1 MHFSILVSFQRSE
14 FDLKIKAFRVKT
26 QEWLTTSFVVSN
38 PPFVLIC
45 ISEAINSCPRI
56 QSQAKSK
63 ALLFSSLIF
72 HCFTFLKITCTWCS
86 WLLRN
91 EGKQHAGSTF
101 HDTNGIYVYVN
112 SKDHRALWRP
122 TSRSILIAL
131 QYNLSLPCSN
141 SVKVVWLKQ
150 RPLDASMTRQVQ
162 FSSREELFTLCY
174 K

>member
-1 MHFSILVSFQRSE
+1 MADNFLCCFEPTLRSNLYFRSYKLLPTYSKSSQVKSTSI
-14 FDLKIKAFRVKT
+14 
-26 QEWLTTSFVVSN
+26 FVPN
-38 PPFVLIC
+38 FPL
-45 ISEAINSCPRI
+45 
-56 QSQAKSK
+56 
-63 ALLFSSLIF
+63 
-72 HCFTFLKITCTWCS
+72 FTFLKITCTWCS

>member
-1 MHFSILVSFQRSE
+1 MVSPLSMHFSILVSFQRSE
-14 FDLKIKAFRVKT
+14 FDLKIKALRVKT

-101 HDTNGIYVYVN
+101 HDTNG
-112 SKDHRALWRP
+112 LFMFML
-122 TSRSILIAL
+122 T
-131 QYNLSLPCSN
+131 
-141 SVKVVWLKQ
+141 LKTTEHFEDQ
-150 RPLDASMTRQVQ
+150 PLAP
-162 FSSREELFTLCY
+162 Y
-174 K
+174 